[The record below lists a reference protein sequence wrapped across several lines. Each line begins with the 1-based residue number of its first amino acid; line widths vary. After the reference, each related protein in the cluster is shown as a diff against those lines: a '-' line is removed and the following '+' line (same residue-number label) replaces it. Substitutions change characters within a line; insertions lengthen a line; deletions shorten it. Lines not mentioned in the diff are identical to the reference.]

1 MKAFFGT
8 TVADIFDTM
17 PRRFKPDEARDVDVV
32 IGYEAKGEGGGKW
45 KVTIQGGTIR
55 VETVEGDLTG
65 CNTKVHADS
74 AETLIGV
81 TLGKIPAIDAL
92 TSQRLR
98 VVGDPRSLL
107 TLLPRIFAPY
117 AAPERKKE
125 IAAQDIIATVAERF
139 RPEKAEGMDVSVGY
153 DLTGDGAGSWT
164 ILIRDGTCR
173 VQEGLAEPLSVKMTM
188 EAATYVG
195 MMLGTLDPLSAFTS
209 GKVKIEGDMMAAG
222 ATTKC
227 FRAFVDPR
235 SQEAEELI
243 CLRTVN
249 AVRQRFATGP
259 VMGRW
264 FAGLREKTFL
274 ANKCPVCGR
283 TQIPPREICAVCRVR
298 VTEFVEVG
306 PKGTVT
312 NFDIVYFSS
321 PDPLTGLVRET
332 PYAPVYVVLDGA
344 TDTEAFAMEI
354 RRDQIDRLKV
364 GARVRPVWA
373 EHTTGSFQDLIGFE
387 LDDREEDSA

>member
-45 KVTIQGGTIR
+45 KVTIQAGTIR

-65 CNTKVHADS
+65 CNTSVHADS

-98 VVGDPRSLL
+98 VVGDLRSLM

-125 IAAQDIIATVAERF
+125 VAARDIIATVAERF
-139 RPEKAEGMDVSVGY
+139 RPEKAEGVDVSVGY
-153 DLTGDGAGSWT
+153 DLTGDGGGSWT

-195 MMLGTLDPLSAFTS
+195 MMLGTLDPLSAFIS